1 MKRAVRCH
9 HVQPMT
15 GRKPLPFGVW
25 RSGGDVAMSE
35 PLEPQRC
42 AQLLRAVG
50 EVDRLRIIYHLRDG
64 PKYVGQ
70 LADLLEIDIVNVSHH
85 LGILRRLG
93 IVQDER
99 HGRSVQYRLNPAV
112 YKATPGAR
120 KYDYFDFGACR
131 LEMPKSK

>member
-1 MKRAVRCH
+1 
-9 HVQPMT
+9 
-15 GRKPLPFGVW
+15 
-25 RSGGDVAMSE
+25 MSE

-50 EVDRLRIIYHLRDG
+50 EVDRLRIIHHLRDG

-70 LADLLEIDIVNVSHH
+70 LAELLAIDIVNVSHH
-85 LGILRRLG
+85 LGILRRMG

-112 YKATPGAR
+112 YKTTSAAR
-120 KYDYFDFGACR
+120 PFDYFDFGSCR
-131 LEMPKSK
+131 LELPKAKGS